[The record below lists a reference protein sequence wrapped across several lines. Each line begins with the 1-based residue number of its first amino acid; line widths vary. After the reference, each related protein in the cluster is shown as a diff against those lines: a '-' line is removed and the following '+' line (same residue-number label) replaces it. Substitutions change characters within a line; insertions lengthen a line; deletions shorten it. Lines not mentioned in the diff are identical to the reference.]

1 MAVYTTTSGLN
12 GGAYLALTVTEVSQN
27 IGGVTSTDS
36 WSLTLYG
43 GTRTSFDLTN
53 TATWSVTINGT
64 TTSGTFS
71 YDFRPGPG
79 TPAFCG
85 SGTTAA
91 ISHTADGTKSISV
104 SGSIGA
110 LPSGTTGGPATASGT
125 FTQTPIGVT
134 SGAIVSRLS
143 HTLTQ
148 PREDLILAGTES
160 AMLTAVATLAPEITL
175 ATLPSTLS
183 TAEIGTPS
191 GGSTLDAFNEIL
203 DGEQGTIYSTVTGTL
218 LAPVQSLTVRE
229 RTRPGSVTASW
240 DIEREVED
248 APEFVRDVTNLV
260 SSVTVSGPT
269 QSAVVID
276 QTLNARVGS
285 ANASESILNVNSVDL
300 VGWGQDRLQ
309 RGANTRLRLA
319 SVTIDAMTTPTDR
332 TADLLALTPGD
343 RHRFT
348 NLPSTQ
354 LGFSTWD
361 GWLVGV
367 DESHT
372 LTEHKFTLYFQPV
385 LPDTAIYNTNLFM
398 ADGVLILSADIT
410 SGATTMS
417 VTTSNATVLLETVTF
432 PYTLLI
438 DSEQVTVTACT
449 SAAPQVVT
457 MTRGVNGTTA
467 AAHSSGAEVE
477 VADITGSPLYPSTTL
492 FPSTTLYPFGGTPY
506 SRYAF

>member
-27 IGGVTSTDS
+27 TGGVTSTDS

-64 TTSGTFS
+64 TTSGTFN

-85 SGTTAA
+85 SGTTSA
-91 ISHTADGTKSISV
+91 ISHNADGTKSISV

-110 LPSGTTGGPATASGT
+110 LPSGTTGGPATAAGT

-240 DIEREVED
+240 DIEREVQD

-309 RGANTRLRLA
+309 RGANTQLRLA

-332 TADLLALTPGD
+332 SADLLALKPGD
-343 RHRFT
+343 RH
-348 NLPSTQ
+348 
-354 LGFSTWD
+354 
-361 GWLVGV
+361 
-367 DESHT
+367 
-372 LTEHKFTLYFQPV
+372 
-385 LPDTAIYNTNLFM
+385 
-398 ADGVLILSADIT
+398 
-410 SGATTMS
+410 
-417 VTTSNATVLLETVTF
+417 
-432 PYTLLI
+432 
-438 DSEQVTVTACT
+438 
-449 SAAPQVVT
+449 
-457 MTRGVNGTTA
+457 
-467 AAHSSGAEVE
+467 
-477 VADITGSPLYPSTTL
+477 
-492 FPSTTLYPFGGTPY
+492 
-506 SRYAF
+506 

>member
-27 IGGVTSTDS
+27 TGGVTSTDS

-64 TTSGTFS
+64 TTSGTFN

-85 SGTTAA
+85 SGTTSA
-91 ISHTADGTKSISV
+91 ISHNADGTKSISV

-110 LPSGTTGGPATASGT
+110 LPSGTTGGPATAAGT

-175 ATLPSTLS
+175 AALPSSLS

-218 LAPVQSLTVRE
+218 LSPVESLTVRE
-229 RTRPGSVTASW
+229 RTRPSTVTASW
-240 DIEREVED
+240 DIEREVQD

-309 RGANTRLRLA
+309 RGANTQLRLA

-332 TADLLALTPGD
+332 SADLLALKPGD
-343 RHRFT
+343 RHQFT

-361 GWLVGV
+361 GWLLGV
-367 DESHT
+367 DETHT
-372 LTEHKFTLYFQPV
+372 LTEHTFTLYFQPA
-385 LPDTAIYNTNLFM
+385 LSDTGIFDTSVYA
-398 ADGVLILSADIT
+398 ADGELSLSAAINSSVT
-410 SGATTMS
+410 SMS
-417 VTTSNATVLLETVTF
+417 VTTSNALVLLETTAF
-432 PYTLLI
+432 PYTLVI
-438 DSEQVTVTACT
+438 DSEWLSVTACT

-457 MTRGVNGTTA
+457 VVRGVGGTVA
-467 AAHSSGAEVE
+467 AAHSSGALVD
-477 VADITGSPLYPSTTL
+477 VAPYLSLPRYPSTTRY
-492 FPSTTLYPFGGTPY
+492 PSTSLYPTAVRERPY
-506 SRYAF
+506 YAF